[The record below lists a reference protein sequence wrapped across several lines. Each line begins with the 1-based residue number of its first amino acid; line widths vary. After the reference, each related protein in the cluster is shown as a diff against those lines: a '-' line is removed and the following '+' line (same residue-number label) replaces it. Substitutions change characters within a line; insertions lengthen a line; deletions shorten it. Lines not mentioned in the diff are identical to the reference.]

1 MKKRASIGFGIF
13 IVLLVIIFFDRIINF
28 IVNVEW
34 YSEVGYLSV
43 YFTKMLAVLKLMVPV
58 FIVVYTGIWL
68 YYRSLKKSI
77 IRMERVVE
85 ISPGKKSLG
94 RKIFILVDLVVSFF
108 ISFSFAS
115 SYWYMVL
122 QFANATKFNQKDP
135 IFNIDISFY
144 IFKLPLIQS
153 IYYALMGILIFLVV
167 ITFVIYF
174 VLIMK
179 DQVVHNVMRKDF
191 SNLKD
196 GFRSFA
202 GRQLAVI
209 SALILALLSFGYVIK
224 AWNLVYSPRGVA
236 FGASY
241 TDVHVSLLFY
251 RFITV
256 VSIIAAVVIFMSVL
270 KSKVKPII
278 ISVGCIVVL
287 VVIEGITSGVVQQ
300 LFVKSNE
307 KGLEKKY
314 IQYNIDSTRKAYNVD
329 NVKSENFSL
338 DNKLTGNDIKNNS
351 DIVNNIRVNSFE
363 PAKEFYNQTQTIRYY
378 YKFNDIDVDRYTING
393 KYTQVFI
400 APREISVDSID
411 SGTWQNKHL
420 IYTHGYGVVM
430 SKVNSVTSEGQ
441 PDFVINDIPTDNST
455 DIKLTNPRI
464 YFGEQT
470 NEYAIA
476 DTSVDEV
483 DYPKGGE
490 NVTSQYKGKSGI
502 NMSFGNRLLF
512 AIYERDINILFSSAI
527 NSSSKILINRTI
539 TDRLQRIAPFLTY
552 DKDPYIVIDNGKLY
566 WVVDAYT
573 TSDAYPYSQPYNGI
587 NYIRNSVKAVIDAEN
602 GDSKFYIADKSD
614 PIINSYAKIF
624 PDLFKDMSTMSQG
637 LKEHIRYPED
647 LFNIQCNVLGKYH
660 VTDPGVFFNNEDSW
674 DIAVN
679 AKQVEGEK
687 NVQEFPY
694 IVTKLPGG
702 SGTEMA
708 LTGYFNMRG
717 KENMSALLDARMDGD
732 NYGKLVLYKFPTQTN
747 IASPYM
753 FKQKF
758 NQDTKISQD
767 ITLWGSQ
774 GSKVIFG
781 DTIIVPINNSL
792 LYIEPLYLRAS
803 GENSI
808 PEMKRVIVA
817 YGNQIISANSIDDA
831 LNQLFFNNNQNNNNN
846 NQGTVTGN
854 TNTNTNTTTPSG
866 NSNIKQ
872 AKDLLDKAIEAQ
884 KNGDWAKYGEYI
896 KQLQDLLNSASK

>member
-1 MKKRASIGFGIF
+1 M
-13 IVLLVIIFFDRIINF
+13 LLVIIFFDRIINF

-43 YFTKMLAVLKLMVPV
+43 YFTKMLAVMKLMIPV
-58 FIVVYTGIWL
+58 FIVVYAGIWL

-85 ISPGKKSLG
+85 ISPGKKSLE

-144 IFKLPLIQS
+144 VFKLPLIQS
-153 IYYALMGILIFLVV
+153 IYYTIMGILIFLVV

-174 VLIMK
+174 VLVMK

-287 VVIEGITSGVVQQ
+287 VVVEGITSGVVQQ

-307 KGLEKKY
+307 KSLEKKY

-329 NVKSENFSL
+329 NVDSENFNL

-441 PDFVINDIPTDNST
+441 PDFVINDIPTDNNT
-455 DIKLTNPRI
+455 DIKLENPRI

-470 NEYAIA
+470 NEYAIV

-490 NVTSQYKGKSGI
+490 NVTSQYNGKSGI

-527 NSSSKILINRTI
+527 NNNSKILINRTI

-566 WVVDAYT
+566 WIVDAYT

-587 NYIRNSVKAVIDAEN
+587 NYIRNSVKVVIDAEN
-602 GDSKFYIADKSD
+602 GDTKFYIADKND

-758 NQDTKISQD
+758 NQDTTISQD

-792 LYIEPLYLRAS
+792 LYVEPLYLRAS

-817 YGNQIISANSIDDA
+817 YGNQIISADSIDDA
-831 LNQLFFNNNQNNNNN
+831 LNQLFFNNDQNNNNN

-866 NSNIKQ
+866 DSGIKQ

>member
-1 MKKRASIGFGIF
+1 M
-13 IVLLVIIFFDRIINF
+13 LLVIIFFDRIINF

-43 YFTKMLAVLKLMVPV
+43 YFTKMLAVMKLMIPV
-58 FIVVYTGIWL
+58 FIVVYAGIWL

-85 ISPGKKSLG
+85 ISPGKKSLE

-144 IFKLPLIQS
+144 VFKLPLIQS
-153 IYYALMGILIFLVV
+153 IYYTIMGILIFLVV

-174 VLIMK
+174 VLVMK

-287 VVIEGITSGVVQQ
+287 VVVEGITSGVVQQ

-307 KGLEKKY
+307 KSLEKKY

-329 NVKSENFSL
+329 NVDSENFNL

-441 PDFVINDIPTDNST
+441 PDFVINDIPTDNNT
-455 DIKLTNPRI
+455 DIKLENPRI

-470 NEYAIA
+470 NEYAIV

-490 NVTSQYKGKSGI
+490 NVTSQYNGKSGI

-527 NSSSKILINRTI
+527 NNNSKILINRTI

-566 WVVDAYT
+566 WIVDAYT

-587 NYIRNSVKAVIDAEN
+587 NYIRNSVKVVIDAEN
-602 GDSKFYIADKSD
+602 GDTKFYIADKND

-624 PDLFKDMSTMSQG
+624 PDLFKDMSAMSQG

-758 NQDTKISQD
+758 NQDTTISQD

-792 LYIEPLYLRAS
+792 LYVEPLYLRAS

-817 YGNQIISANSIDDA
+817 YGNQIISADSIDDA
-831 LNQLFFNNNQNNNNN
+831 LNQLFFNNDQNNNNN

-866 NSNIKQ
+866 DSGIKQ